1 METICVTFQIR
12 VLSTQTDPSKR
23 LNNRPSSETLAIL
36 RKFLESSGRLI
47 SRMGWRYRDITR
59 TMEIVDLNSR
69 TEWEREG
76 ETRGR
81 GREIKRENERSVST
95 VKTACKAGTG
105 TMVRLIRLMNTC
117 RARIIV
123 CLSAWN
129 MIASVDTTRFANKR
143 TGLANT
149 AYG

>member
-1 METICVTFQIR
+1 M
-12 VLSTQTDPSKR
+12 
-23 LNNRPSSETLAIL
+23 A
-36 RKFLESSGRLI
+36 
-47 SRMGWRYRDITR
+47 WRYRDITR

-76 ETRGR
+76 ERRGR

-95 VKTACKAGTG
+95 AKTACKAGTG

-123 CLSAWN
+123 CLSA
-129 MIASVDTTRFANKR
+129 
-143 TGLANT
+143 
-149 AYG
+149 